1 LKYINRDPRKVIVLE
16 NDPSRL
22 PLQPE
27 NGIFVPTFEG
37 NVEDTEIFKLI
48 PFLECKFLFCD
59 IPSQYFS
66 IDLCHPQVKDVRE
79 ELKKYGNHNPGEKFL
94 QEIEKRKAALNQRR
108 V

>member
-1 LKYINRDPRKVIVLE
+1 MKLDPSRQRISYVLGSESMSLEGGKRIKDLKYINRDPKKIIVLE

-48 PFLECKFLFCD
+48 PFLECKKMMVLWELF
-59 IPSQYFS
+59 
-66 IDLCHPQVKDVRE
+66 
-79 ELKKYGNHNPGEKFL
+79 
-94 QEIEKRKAALNQRR
+94 
-108 V
+108 